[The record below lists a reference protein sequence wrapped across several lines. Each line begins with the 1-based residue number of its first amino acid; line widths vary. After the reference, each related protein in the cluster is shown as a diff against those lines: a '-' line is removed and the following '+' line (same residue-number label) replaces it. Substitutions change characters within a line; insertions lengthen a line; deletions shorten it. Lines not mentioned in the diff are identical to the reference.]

1 MIDDMSTEN
10 VAEVTWRQMLER
22 HSAARRGGSPEA
34 IEAAAAE
41 PRLRQLFPF
50 LSHGCLT
57 FHRNTEYPWS
67 NDLPFIACTTPY
79 KVYATGYAELLGET
93 EIPQEAA
100 ALVVAHLPND
110 CGPAIEGPWPETGS
124 DSE

>member
-1 MIDDMSTEN
+1 MIDDMSTETT
-10 VAEVTWRQMLER
+10 VESTWRRMLEH
-22 HSAARRGGSPEA
+22 HSAARRSGSPEV

-57 FHRNTEYPWS
+57 FHRNTAYPWS

-93 EIPQEAA
+93 ETAQEAA
-100 ALVVAHLPND
+100 ALVVAHLPRD
-110 CGPAIEGPWPETGS
+110 CGPAVEGPWPQPGS
-124 DSE
+124 DPE

>member
-1 MIDDMSTEN
+1 MTDDMSTET
-10 VAEVTWRQMLER
+10 VVEAIWHQLLE
-22 HSAARRGGSPEA
+22 HHPEARRGGSPGA

-41 PRLRQLFPF
+41 PRLRQMFPF

-79 KVYATGYAELLGET
+79 TVYAIGYAKLLGET
-93 EIPQEAA
+93 ETPQEAA

-110 CGPAIEGPWPETGS
+110 CCPAIEGPWPEPSSNT
-124 DSE
+124 E